1 MRILRWGNEIQL
13 MAPETMSGT
22 LDRHRNNPLVITMVE
37 CAPYPKWGNMVK
49 KNAVVDFQ
57 AFNYTYKD

>member
-1 MRILRWGNEIQL
+1 